1 MNSLRA
7 QSLFLRTVP
16 RHFIPFQI
24 RAKPI
29 IRPRLYKFQAAFS
42 TSNKMAS
49 SDPKFNN
56 NDQFQL
62 TTLFSVKDRV
72 ALVTGGGSGIG
83 LMAVQA
89 LAVNGAKVY
98 IVGRTEEKL
107 DRVAETYGKGISG
120 QIIPL
125 VADITS
131 KKDIQRLV
139 DEISSR
145 EKCLCILINN
155 AGIQTHTQQGGNPSP
170 EDFKKNLFDNETAQ
184 FDDWAEIYKVNT
196 AQLYFMTTAFLP
208 LLSKSTEHV
217 PGFSASVINIT
228 SISGI
233 VLKSQNHF
241 AYNASKGAANHVTR
255 MLASEI
261 SNSGVKV
268 RINAIA
274 PGVFPSE
281 MTAGDSDKNQKSA
294 VPKDKYG
301 HLPAQRPGN
310 DRDMANA
317 VLFAATNQYLNGQ
330 VVPVDGGYLLKFG
343 S

>member
-1 MNSLRA
+1 MIEPN
-7 QSLFLRTVP
+7 
-16 RHFIPFQI
+16 I
-24 RAKPI
+24 
-29 IRPRLYKFQAAFS
+29 
-42 TSNKMAS
+42 
-49 SDPKFNN
+49 
-56 NDQFQL
+56 
-62 TTLFSVKDRV
+62 
-72 ALVTGGGSGIG
+72 GSGIG

-107 DRVAETYGKGISG
+107 ERVAETHGKDISG

-125 VADITS
+125 VADVS
-131 KKDIQRLV
+131 NKKDIQQLV
-139 DEISSR
+139 DDFSSR
-145 EKCLCILINN
+145 ENHLSILINN
-155 AGIQTHTQQGGNPSP
+155 AGIQTYTQQGGNPSAQ
-170 EDFKKNLFDNETAQ
+170 DFKKNLFDNETAQ
-184 FDDWAEIYKVNT
+184 FDDWADIYKVNT

-208 LLSKSTEHV
+208 LLQKSSDHT
-217 PGFSASVINIT
+217 PSFSAAVVNVT

-255 MLASEI
+255 MLASEV

-281 MTAGDSDKNQKSA
+281 MTAKDSDANQKSA
-294 VPKDKYG
+294 IEKDKYS

>member
-1 MNSLRA
+1 
-7 QSLFLRTVP
+7 
-16 RHFIPFQI
+16 
-24 RAKPI
+24 
-29 IRPRLYKFQAAFS
+29 
-42 TSNKMAS
+42 MAS
-49 SDPKFNN
+49 SDPQATNN
-56 NDQFQL
+56 AEFQL
-62 TTLFSVKDRV
+62 GNLFTVKDKV

-107 DRVAETYGKGISG
+107 ERVAETHGKGISG

-155 AGIQTHTQQGGNPSP
+155 AGIQTATQQGGNPSA
-170 EDFKKNLFDNETAQ
+170 EEFKKNLFDNETAQ
-184 FDDWAEIYKVNT
+184 FDDWADIYKANA

-208 LLSKSTEHV
+208 LLQKSTDHT
-217 PGFSASVINIT
+217 PSFSGTVINIT

-255 MLASEI
+255 MLASEV

-281 MTAGDSDKNQKSA
+281 MTAGDSDENQKSA
-294 VPKDKYG
+294 LPKDKKAD
-301 HLPAQRPGN
+301 LPSKRPGN

-317 VLFAATNQYLNGQ
+317 ILFAATNQYLNGQ
-330 VVPVDGGYLLKFG
+330 VIPVDGGYLLAYG